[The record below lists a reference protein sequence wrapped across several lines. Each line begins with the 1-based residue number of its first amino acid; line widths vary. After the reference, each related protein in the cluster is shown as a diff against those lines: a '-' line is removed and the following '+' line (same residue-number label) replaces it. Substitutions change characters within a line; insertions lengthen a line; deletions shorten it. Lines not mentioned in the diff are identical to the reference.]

1 MDNSVF
7 SLKSRVAW
15 KTPFPLFVRT
25 QIHLRFNSYSID
37 TKWNLIN
44 QLSPTMSFTI
54 HNFFLTI
61 RLWTS
66 STPTFE
72 NRIKLKIAKSC
83 DLGFVTS
90 GERFTSRACALRKTC
105 YTVASFRAR
114 YIDAN
119 SKGGF
124 TTSYSIEKVNVI
136 RDPAIYGHHRSRF
149 VLMIA
154 CNTVF
159 AHLVNRY

>member
-1 MDNSVF
+1 MENSLSTLCAYTNPSSIQLVF
-7 SLKSRVAW
+7 DWYKM
-15 KTPFPLFVRT
+15 KFDQPIIPNNEF
-25 QIHLRFNSYSID
+25 
-37 TKWNLIN
+37 
-44 QLSPTMSFTI
+44 

-105 YTVASFRAR
+105 HTVASFRAR

>member
-25 QIHLRFNSYSID
+25 QIHLRFNSYFDWYKMKFDQPIIP
-37 TKWNLIN
+37 NN
-44 QLSPTMSFTI
+44 EF

-83 DLGFVTS
+83 DSLRRENGS
-90 GERFTSRACALRKTC
+90 LHALRKTC
-105 YTVASFRAR
+105 HTVASFRAR

>member
-25 QIHLRFNSYSID
+25 QIHLRFNSYFDWYKMKFDQPIIP
-37 TKWNLIN
+37 NN
-44 QLSPTMSFTI
+44 EF

-105 YTVASFRAR
+105 HTVASFRAR

-119 SKGGF
+119 SKGRF